1 MQRKGVRGDRRGGAV
16 ILFEESVVDMGFGL
30 GFFEGYGVW
39 VAIDR

>member
-1 MQRKGVRGDRRGGAV
+1 M

-30 GFFEGYGVW
+30 GFFEGDGVW